1 VRGAGTGASFLAEG
15 DATTALERID
25 HKLRRLRGLEAS
37 YHRDIKRAEEDSRRE
52 TIDKEKA
59 HRRLEKIRTKYS
71 RKIERLMP
79 KIRELTH
86 RRAELKA

>member
-1 VRGAGTGASFLAEG
+1 MRGAGTGASFPAEG

-37 YHRDIKRAEEDSRRE
+37 YHREIKRAEEASRRE
-52 TIDKEKA
+52 TINKEKA
-59 HRRLEKIRTKYS
+59 QRRLEKVRTKYA